1 MKSCYLIAGA
11 LALVPTASLAQ
22 SAEDATFGGVKIGAS
37 LDYRWHDGEYS
48 LPRIATRIDEDRGG
62 IGYRAHIGYDAQIG
76 SAFVIGGEA
85 GFGRG
90 GKTLRTESLA
100 GDYSIKP
107 RWNWDASGR
116 VGVLPTRSILVY
128 GRAGYSWLRVR
139 EKTDFRDIALK
150 DKESSSTEGG
160 ILYGGGIETAI
171 SSGYFVRAEYNRVN
185 YGDGFK
191 SSKILL
197 GVSVGF

>member
-139 EKTDFRDIALK
+139 ENRLSRHCLEGQGKQLDRRRDSLRWWYRNRDILRLFRAR
-150 DKESSSTEGG
+150 G
-160 ILYGGGIETAI
+160 I
-171 SSGYFVRAEYNRVN
+171 
-185 YGDGFK
+185 
-191 SSKILL
+191 
-197 GVSVGF
+197 